1 MARTS
6 SSKKNIR
13 QILALV
19 VAVVVVLG
27 VVFVATSW
35 WNSRPGRQPQDVSV
49 TAHVGDQS
57 TDVFPYMLFEPGV
70 EPNEGEPTVV
80 ELGPDEKMTLDIP
93 REIHNHDW
101 QLLTIYDD
109 PAANEQQLFAGYD
122 SDSVTVAGSLD
133 PLTEGGPRP
142 RLVVVEISSV
152 LIGTDANGEETP
164 YTTYWSIATGA

>member
-1 MARTS
+1 MARS
-6 SSKKNIR
+6 SSTKKNLK
-13 QILALV
+13 QIAALV
-19 VAVVVVLG
+19 VAVVVVLA

-35 WNSRPGRQPQDVSV
+35 WISRPGRPPQEVAI
-49 TAHVGDQS
+49 TAQVGDNS
-57 TDVFPYMLFEPGV
+57 TEVFPYMLFEPGV
-70 EPNEGEPTVV
+70 EPDEGTPTVV
-80 ELGPDEKMTLDIP
+80 NLSPDEKMTLEIP

-122 SDSVTVAGSLD
+122 TDTVTVAGSLD
-133 PLTEGGPRP
+133 PLEEGGPRP

-152 LIGTDANGEETP
+152 LIGTDENGEESP